1 MSDALCGPSNP
12 LQQFKAQTSLDRT
25 LQQDRL
31 RSQASPAHQQGF
43 RSHDPNAGLLDPEFE
58 AFQAG
63 HPPPPEAFHHGP
75 PQAFA
80 GRGGGGMH
88 MGMGPAAPDW
98 AADFQRMNLSSPP
111 PPPAQ
116 QQHQPMPQGSGWAQ
130 SFQQHIAQSAPRA
143 QSTASPSPLAFQQR
157 ARYGVGYGGMG
168 FQSQFA
174 PQHQQPMFGP
184 EMQQGKGKEAVT
196 DEIFD
201 DAAFERAFEQARGD
215 MMDESQAGLEG
226 LQHSTEY
233 RQDTSGELVD
243 QIQREREI
251 QEQLKDMRPELS
263 KGLQDPAIQEAN
275 ALEDL
280 AQQPEQMEEEQQ
292 EKKGQDDDALA
303 ATAEELL
310 NKVEHNKT
318 DKFKNSQFLGLMRKL
333 RDREVKVEGD
343 QMVETTQPSSSAAAA
358 ATSSSNHP
366 LSTSPLSKSTATNTT
381 NPPLFDNSEQRPY
394 PISPSTNALHGPRVD
409 SRPYDHFTT
418 LPADAQQDADLH
430 RFSPSPVQQQQQQ
443 QQPQDGQ
450 AVVDLLN
457 EPSSTAGDDLGTLLP
472 EGALFDDSGF
482 PAFGEQSMGNGEN
495 DSLTEM
501 LYGHD
506 GTLNAPVSWK
516 KEGGSS

>member
-394 PISPSTNALHGPRVD
+394 PISPSTNTLHGPRVD

-430 RFSPSPVQQQQQQ
+430 RFSPSTAQQQQQQ

-457 EPSSTAGDDLGTLLP
+457 EPSSTAGDDLGTWLP

-495 DSLTEM
+495 ASLTEM

-506 GTLNAPVSWK
+506 GTLNKPVSWK
-516 KEGGSS
+516 KEGGSA